1 MAIDPNISLSVQVPE
16 PLDLVGARMKQMNL
30 QQLSQQGQLRGIEIE
45 QARLQQA
52 DQAKQ
57 RSGQD
62 LFSRLLSQHSKPD
75 GGVDSYAVEKGLAE
89 GGYGQ
94 MAVQYGTQ
102 RRAESKVQ
110 LDNVKTQLENSKNR
124 AAIVGSMAGSIMGLP
139 PEQRP
144 IAYARFIEQGQRDG
158 LFKPGEMPPAYDENF
173 VAQGRNQAIQA
184 NDQIANAQK
193 DVELQLKNDEFKQKT
208 AENSWKNVQ
217 EQTKFAAGL
226 VAATDMNDAVQ
237 VAELKRTFDYA
248 KVSPE
253 IRAMLITRTA
263 QQAMTMGMTPEQQA
277 QAASTKAGQVVTMRG
292 QDMTAQTA
300 AAGQAVTMRGQN
312 MTNALGVGAK
322 TFANEGALRDDFAK
336 ESRTFVAVR
345 DAVGKIRQAASSDS
359 AAADI
364 ALIYGFMRILDPT
377 STVRE
382 GEFATAQ
389 NAGSIPD
396 QVKAAY
402 NKAINGG
409 RLTANIRQDFV
420 TQAEKIY
427 GQAETDHSKT
437 RDFYGQA
444 ATRFGMDPAKVLP
457 DYSIGAQQSR
467 TPAPTATAPAAP
479 DKFTAYAEGP
489 NGQRLGW
496 NGSAWVVVSAGAK

>member
-1 MAIDPNISLSVQVPE
+1 MAIDPNISLSVKVPE

-30 QQLSQQGQLRGIEIE
+30 QQLSQQGQLTGLQID

-102 RRAESKVQ
+102 SRAESKVQ

-193 DVELQLKNDEFKQKT
+193 DIELQIKNDEFKQKT

-217 EQTKFAAGL
+217 EQTKYAAGL
-226 VAATDMNDAVQ
+226 VAATNMNDPVQ
-237 VAELKRTFDYA
+237 VEELRRTFDYA

-253 IRAMLITRTA
+253 IRAMLLGKTP

-277 QAASTKAGQVVTMRG
+277 QAASTAAGQAATMRG
-292 QDMTAQTA
+292 QDMQAASTAAGQGVTVRGQDMTDTRARELNEITRNQKPPTSSEQTA
-300 AAGQAVTMRGQN
+300 AGYYGRALSANRRLEQMEGLMVGKSGTAQVAYKFLPNMMQTEENQLYKQAQREFTEAR
-312 MTNALGVGAK
+312 LRKESGAAIANSEYENDEK
-322 TFANEGALRDDFAK
+322 TFFPQPGDQQKTLKQKAEARLEVLNGLR
-336 ESRTFVAVR
+336 VAAGR
-345 DAVGKIRQAASSDS
+345 AAVQLGID
-359 AAADI
+359 
-364 ALIYGFMRILDPT
+364 
-377 STVRE
+377 
-382 GEFATAQ
+382 
-389 NAGSIPD
+389 
-396 QVKAAY
+396 
-402 NKAINGG
+402 
-409 RLTANIRQDFV
+409 
-420 TQAEKIY
+420 
-427 GQAETDHSKT
+427 
-437 RDFYGQA
+437 
-444 ATRFGMDPAKVLP
+444 
-457 DYSIGAQQSR
+457 
-467 TPAPTATAPAAP
+467 APTATAPAAS
-479 DKFTAYAEGP
+479 DEFTAYAEGT

-496 NGSAWVVVSAGAK
+496 NGSAWVVVNGGAK

>member
-1 MAIDPNISLSVQVPE
+1 MAIDPNISLSVKVPE

-94 MAVQYGTQ
+94 MAVAYGSQ
-102 RRAESKVQ
+102 RRADSKAQ
-110 LDNVKTQLENSKNR
+110 LENVKTQLDNSKNR
-124 AAIVGSMAGSIMGLP
+124 LAIVGSMAGSIMNLP

-144 IAYARFIEQGQRDG
+144 VAYARFIEQGQRDG

-193 DVELQLKNDEFKQKT
+193 DIELQIKNDEFKQKT

-217 EQTKFAAGL
+217 EQTKYAAGL

-237 VAELKRTFDYA
+237 VEELRRTFDYA

-253 IRAMLITRTA
+253 IRAMLLGKTP

-277 QAASTKAGQVVTMRG
+277 QAASTKRG
-292 QDMTAQTA
+292 QDMQAASA
-300 AAGQAVTMRGQN
+300 AAGQGVTVRGQN
-312 MTNALGVGAK
+312 MT
-322 TFANEGALRDDFAK
+322 
-336 ESRTFVAVR
+336 
-345 DAVGKIRQAASSDS
+345 DARAREM
-359 AAADI
+359 ADI
-364 ALIYGFMRILDPT
+364 ARDNKPPSSSEQRAAGFWNRATEASRNLDYMEPVIEKMGT
-377 STVRE
+377 AEQFRLRNAPNFLQTAE
-382 GEFATAQ
+382 GQ
-389 NAGSIPD
+389 SINQSQRAFIEAVLRKD
-396 QVKAAY
+396 S
-402 NKAINGG
+402 G
-409 RLTANIRQDFV
+409 ANIPASEF
-420 TQAEKIY
+420 ESL
-427 GQAETDHSKT
+427 SKT
-437 RDFYGQA
+437 YFPQLGDSNETLKQKQKSRQTQLQSLRAEAGRGIKAYGEE
-444 ATRFGMDPAKVLP
+444 F
-457 DYSIGAQQSR
+457 
-467 TPAPTATAPAAP
+467 TPNGPTATAPAAS

-496 NGSAWVVVSAGAK
+496 NGSSWVVVSAGAK